1 MPRNFDRGGE
11 GACGGRRRRKWKQST
26 CWMALLPLGQ
36 LLLPASAA
44 AEEAAIDHGDT
55 AWVLTAAALVLF
67 MTPGLALFYGGM
79 VRSKNALST
88 LMHSF
93 FAMGLMTVQWVVL
106 GYSLAFAEGNA
117 FVGGLDHLLLRG
129 VGAEPNGTIP
139 HSAFMVFQGM
149 FAIITPALISGAF
162 AERVKFRAYVVFLLL
177 WGTLVYDPVCHWVWG
192 PGGWLAEMH
201 ALDFAGGTVVHI
213 NSGIAAL
220 AFVLVLG
227 RRIGYPHQPMKP
239 HNLGLTVLGAGMLWF
254 GWFGFNAGSALAA
267 DGSAANAFVV
277 THIAAATATV
287 VWGVTE
293 ALHRGKAS
301 VLGAAT
307 GAVAGLVAITPACGF
322 VDAGGALAIGALAAL
337 VCYAGVMLKTRLG
350 YDDSL
355 DAFGVHGLGGAWGAI
370 ATGIFAIEAVGGTP
384 GLLESGSFGQVWVQF
399 VSVVATA
406 VYSFAVTFA
415 LVKILDAT
423 MGLRVTEDEERTG
436 LDLALHGETA
446 YDL

>member
-1 MPRNFDRGGE
+1 MKPTVGPQWFSVFTAMAALMLVSLAGE
-11 GACGGRRRRKWKQST
+11 
-26 CWMALLPLGQ
+26 
-36 LLLPASAA
+36 AA
-44 AEEAAIDHGDT
+44 AQDAAPIDTGDT
-55 AWVLTAAALVLF
+55 AWILTSSALVLL

-93 FAMGLMTVQWVVL
+93 FAMGLMTLQWVVI
-106 GYSLAFAEGNA
+106 GYSLAFAPGNW
-117 FVGGLDHLLLRG
+117 FVGGLDYVFLSG
-129 VGAEPNGTIP
+129 VGNEAAEGLTIP
-139 HSAFMVFQGM
+139 HSVFMIFQGM

-162 AERVKFRAYVVFLLL
+162 AERVKFSAYVVFLLL

-192 PGGWLAEMH
+192 GGWLGADSRWH

-227 RRIGYPHQPMKP
+227 RRIGYPHQAMKP
-239 HNLGLTVLGAGMLWF
+239 HNLGMTVLGAGILWF
-254 GWFGFNAGSALAA
+254 GWFGFNGGSALAA
-267 DGSAANAFVV
+267 DGAAANAFVV

-287 VWGVTE
+287 SWAIVE
-293 ALHRGKAS
+293 KLHRGKAS
-301 VLGAAT
+301 VLGAAS

-322 VDAGGALAIGALAAL
+322 VDPAGSIAIGAIAGA
-337 VCYAGVMLKTRLG
+337 VCYYGVLLKTRLG

-355 DAFGVHGLGGAWGAI
+355 DALGIHGIGGAWGAI
-370 ATGIFAIEAVGGTP
+370 ATGIFCLEAVGGTA
-384 GLLESGSFGQVWVQF
+384 GLIEAGNVGQVINQL

-406 VYSFAVTFA
+406 VYSFAVTFI
-415 LVKILDAT
+415 LVNIIDRT
-423 MGLRVTEDEERTG
+423 IGLRVNEEEERTG
-436 LDLALHGETA
+436 LDLTAHGETA